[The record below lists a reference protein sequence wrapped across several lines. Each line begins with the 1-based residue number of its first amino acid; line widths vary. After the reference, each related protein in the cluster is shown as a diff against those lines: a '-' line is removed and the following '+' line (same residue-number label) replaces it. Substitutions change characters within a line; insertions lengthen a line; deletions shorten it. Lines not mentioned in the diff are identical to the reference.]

1 MIRIPLTLFMGIN
14 DPIFCGSHIKRL
26 FSTSVAILPAGLVQ
40 RITCD
45 RICTYRNK
53 IIDYPVTVIWG
64 NYNLM
69 MVY

>member
-1 MIRIPLTLFMGIN
+1 
-14 DPIFCGSHIKRL
+14 
-26 FSTSVAILPAGLVQ
+26 VAILPAGLVQ

-53 IIDYPVTVIWG
+53 IIDYPVTVIWS

>member
-45 RICTYRNK
+45 RICTNNRLSCYGHMEQLQPYDGLL
-53 IIDYPVTVIWG
+53 IT
-64 NYNLM
+64 
-69 MVY
+69 